1 MNRLNFCS
9 MLEKAREKS
18 GKTTSEMSYDLRMPP
33 QNIRR
38 IERGL
43 FNFRMDRC
51 LNYLN
56 YIGYYIYI
64 TNNVE
69 DVAIEKYE
77 DILEWFSENKGKSS
91 RPSIA
96 SDLGVDRSYI
106 RLIENGQHKISVDL
120 FLKLADMFSFDIT
133 LSPYDEDE

>member
-1 MNRLNFCS
+1 MNRQNFCNL
-9 MLEKAREKS
+9 LETARGKS

-56 YIGYYIYI
+56 YIDYYINL
-64 TNNVE
+64 TKDDE
-69 DVAIEKYE
+69 DVVISRYE
-77 DILEWFSENKGKSS
+77 DILEWFSDNKGKTS

-96 SDLGVDRSYI
+96 SDMGVDRSYI
-106 RLIENGQHKISVDL
+106 RLIENGAHKISVDL
-120 FLKLADMFSFDIT
+120 FLKLAEMFGFDIS
-133 LSPYDEDE
+133 LVSSDEYD